1 MKYLFLQM
9 FVGFLGAM
17 FLLFLF
23 QTEEFL
29 PFDDEENINWY
40 NVFSVLFF
48 LFIFTQA
55 VVSIILFLFQKFLT
69 CGIKEFPSCKN
80 SLKWGIVIS
89 FLFVFILFLNVYNFI
104 TFMWGLAV
112 MAFILFLLILI
123 KF

>member
-1 MKYLFLQM
+1 MKYLFLQT

-29 PFDDEENINWY
+29 PFDEEGNVNWY

-69 CGIKEFPSCKN
+69 CGLKEFPSFKN

-104 TFMWGLAV
+104 SFMWGLVV
-112 MAFILFLLILI
+112 MVFILLLLILI